1 MLSSQHTPKIV
12 LAPCQHSQ
20 LIVDANKLQG
30 FCNNCNTAISGPEL
44 VELLLATI
52 DRRTEE
58 LSEARKLCQKY
69 ERVILE
75 NSVNSI
81 KQDS

>member
-1 MLSSQHTPKIV
+1 MLSNPQQNLQIA

-20 LIVDANKLQG
+20 LIVDAKKVQG
-30 FCNNCNTAISGPEL
+30 LCKHCDTKVSGPEL

-58 LSEARKLCQKY
+58 LSESRELCEKY
-69 ERVILE
+69 ERVILA
-75 NSVNSI
+75 NSVNSL
-81 KQDS
+81 

>member
-1 MLSSQHTPKIV
+1 MLSSQHHPKIV

-30 FCNNCNTAISGPEL
+30 FCNNCNTAICGPDL

-58 LSEARKLCQKY
+58 LSEARKLCEQY
-69 ERVILE
+69 ERVILA
-75 NSVNSI
+75 NSVNSVL
-81 KQDS
+81 QNS